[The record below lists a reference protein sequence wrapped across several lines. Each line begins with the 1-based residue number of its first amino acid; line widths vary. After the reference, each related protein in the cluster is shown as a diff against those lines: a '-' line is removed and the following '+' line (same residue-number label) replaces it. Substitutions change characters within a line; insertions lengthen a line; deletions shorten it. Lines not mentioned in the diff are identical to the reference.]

1 MNEHFFDLLIMASG
15 LVSGLIGTYVGLQ
28 NRALLAE
35 VRKELAELEGRIT
48 TRIGD
53 TFVRSGECRL
63 RSEGIQRQFTSVVGD
78 VATKATAALLRDENL
93 QARIT
98 TVIEDI
104 GIRTI
109 DGLLREEIVLSRI
122 AALSSGLR
130 ARDARDRD

>member
-1 MNEHFFDLLIMASG
+1 
-15 LVSGLIGTYVGLQ
+15 
-28 NRALLAE
+28 
-35 VRKELAELEGRIT
+35 
-48 TRIGD
+48 
-53 TFVRSGECRL
+53 
-63 RSEGIQRQFTSVVGD
+63 VVGD
-78 VATKATAALLRDENL
+78 VAIKATAALLRDENL

>member
-1 MNEHFFDLLIMASG
+1 
-15 LVSGLIGTYVGLQ
+15 
-28 NRALLAE
+28 
-35 VRKELAELEGRIT
+35 
-48 TRIGD
+48 
-53 TFVRSGECRL
+53 
-63 RSEGIQRQFTSVVGD
+63 
-78 VATKATAALLRDENL
+78 VAIKATAALLRDENL